1 MDDVK
6 RTLQIVKRTA
16 ESLSSAID
24 QMVGDLPEET
34 SPQRAL
40 ELVIAELTTLQ
51 PWFLELI
58 FEDHL
63 FKEAY
68 EAARAYAGS
77 PRDALGQPNPE
88 LIEALGISQYLANLP
103 NTVPAGSVLVHNH
116 VSPQP
121 VLGSDGFRA
130 WLEPPDATRQVVC
143 DCSWAPDLGT
153 HYRVPGPSQ
162 L

>member
-1 MDDVK
+1 
-6 RTLQIVKRTA
+6 
-16 ESLSSAID
+16 
-24 QMVGDLPEET
+24 MVGDLPEET

-63 FKEAY
+63 FREAY

-88 LIEALGISQYLANLP
+88 VIEALGISQYLANLP

-116 VSPQP
+116 VRKRSEEHTSELQSRGHL
-121 VLGSDGFRA
+121 VCRLL
-130 WLEPPDATRQVVC
+130 LEKKKR
-143 DCSWAPDLGT
+143 
-153 HYRVPGPSQ
+153 
-162 L
+162 